1 MKCPLNILDILYS
14 SGSDCQCQPVSS
26 KAIWSKPFSN
36 IIFLKSDFF
45 PPLWDSGRFWMLM
58 KPKRMFFLDSF
69 QCRWSPKCVFSYLA
83 SSFTVGFFSSKVLL
97 DRMDRLH
104 CPLLQLGPFCLELLL
119 IVFFGLAGVPYFCGG
134 DQVLVGCHC
143 SIFIWMRRIWDK

>member
-1 MKCPLNILDILYS
+1 
-14 SGSDCQCQPVSS
+14 
-26 KAIWSKPFSN
+26 
-36 IIFLKSDFF
+36 
-45 PPLWDSGRFWMLM
+45 MLM

-104 CPLLQLGPFCLELLL
+104 CPLLQLGPVCLELLI
-119 IVFFGLAGVPYFCGG
+119 IVFLAWLECLIFVGVTKSWS
-134 DQVLVGCHC
+134 DVIVLY
-143 SIFIWMRRIWDK
+143 SYE